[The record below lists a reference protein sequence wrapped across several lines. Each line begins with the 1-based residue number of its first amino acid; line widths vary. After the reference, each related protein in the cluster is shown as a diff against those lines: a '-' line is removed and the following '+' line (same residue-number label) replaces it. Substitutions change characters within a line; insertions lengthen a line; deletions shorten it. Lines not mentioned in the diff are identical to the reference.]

1 MTKLIQTYLADTTN
15 KEIQQALWRILQ
27 AIDSDFVP
35 SLSSRKSTAAMQL
48 NPKANGSTDHLKDYF
63 KELIQQMVVIA
74 KVEDCIAGFLTFKH
88 QYHIDL
94 LPEYAP
100 CNYITTIGVSPE
112 YRNQG
117 VGLSLY
123 KFILTRLPA
132 HLISP
137 FWVTRTWSQNYSHL
151 RLLNSLGFNLVKII
165 EHHRGPDLHTLYYA
179 YN

>member
-1 MTKLIQTYLADTTN
+1 
-15 KEIQQALWRILQ
+15 
-27 AIDSDFVP
+27 
-35 SLSSRKSTAAMQL
+35 MQL
-48 NPKANGSTDHLKDYF
+48 QPTAIGSTDHLKDYF
-63 KELIQQMVVIA
+63 SELIQQVIVIA
-74 KVEDCIAGFLTFKH
+74 KVEDCIAGFLTFKT

-94 LPEYAP
+94 LPEYSP

-132 HLISP
+132 HLKNP

-151 RLLNSLGFNLVKII
+151 KLLNSLGFDLVKVIQ
-165 EHHRGPDLHTLYYA
+165 HHRGPDLHTLYYA
-179 YN
+179 YG